1 MAALEDFF
9 IGFLATWPWLTLFIQ
24 TSPKDFVGTL
34 GNFRTLLDRSVWTLG
49 PLNVSWYKTA
59 PITAS

>member
-1 MAALEDFF
+1 MAALEGFF
-9 IGFLATWPWLTLFIQ
+9 FGLSATWPWLTLFIQ

-34 GNFRTLLDRSVWTLG
+34 GNFRTLLHSSIGTLG

-59 PITAS
+59 PIAAS